1 MSDARKE
8 ELVLVDGSG
17 YMFQAYY
24 ALPPMFRSD
33 GLPVNAV
40 FGFCNMLLKLV
51 EDIQAEKGGNVE
63 IAVIFDAARETFR
76 NKIYPDYK
84 QIAQIPDDLK
94 PQFDIIKKVPEH
106 FNLKSIEFK
115 GFEAD
120 DLIASYSK
128 VTLKKKKVTIVSSDK
143 DLMQLIDKNILMFDP
158 LKKKRNWKRECV

>member
-1 MSDARKE
+1 MAPDIYL
-8 ELVLVDGSG
+8 ELIMLYPQCIDI
-17 YMFQAYY
+17 
-24 ALPPMFRSD
+24 D

-76 NKIYPDYK
+76 NEIYPDYK
-84 QIAQIPDDLK
+84 ANRSDPPDDLK

-106 FNLKSIEFK
+106 FNLQSIQFK

-120 DLIASYSK
+120 DLIASYSR
-128 VTLKKKKVTIVSSDK
+128 VQLKINKKVTIVSSDK
-143 DLMQLIDKNILMFDP
+143 DLMQLVDKDILMFDP
-158 LKKKRNWKRECV
+158 LKKKRNW